1 MKVVRRAWVRCV
13 ETYELE
19 LTDRYVEDLNKY
31 LQEHCTE
38 TLPPLIAE
46 DIVDIVNGDDNLFAQ
61 KGYNW
66 KWHHD
71 KEQTFLQELGD
82 YVRELINED
91 VWDCK
96 YSNEYIDTDDWETRA
111 FKTDEES
118 RGW

>member
-1 MKVVRRAWVRCV
+1 MKVIRKAWVRCV

-38 TLPPLIAE
+38 ALPPLTAE
-46 DIVDIVNGDDNLFAQ
+46 DIVDIVNGEDNLFAQ
-61 KGYNW
+61 KGYTW

-71 KEQTFLQELGD
+71 KDQTFLQELGD
-82 YVRELINED
+82 YVRELVNED
-91 VWDCK
+91 VWDCE
-96 YSNEYIDTDDWETRA
+96 YNSEYIDTDDWETRA

-118 RGW
+118 RDW